1 MVNRLISL
9 ALLTGLLAMPHPLR
23 AEESPDARYAALLS
37 AHVRDGLVDYRGL
50 AANREALEA
59 CIAGYAAVSAR
70 EFDGW
75 TVPERLAYLINVY
88 NLSVLKIV
96 VDDYPL
102 SSIRKAGGWFSGDP
116 FEWPSVSLFGH
127 RISISI
133 LLRNYIRRD
142 YREAGVHLALCQG
155 ARASPPLRPEPY
167 RGDVFFEQV
176 ADQARIFLSRAPH
189 NRIDIERKRMHLS
202 PVFNWYAPD
211 FIRQSGSVEAY
222 VRAIVPVEW
231 GVRDV
236 PGRFAIRHTDF
247 DWRLNDAAP
256 RKK

>member
-1 MVNRLISL
+1 MAVAICV
-9 ALLTGLLAMPHPLR
+9 LTFVGSLR

-50 AANREALEA
+50 AANREALDA
-59 CIAGYAAVSAR
+59 CIAGYAAVTAR

-75 TVPERLAYLINVY
+75 TVPARLAYLVNVY
-88 NLSVLKIV
+88 NLAVLKIA

-116 FEWPSVSLFGH
+116 FDWPSVSLFGH
-127 RISISI
+127 RISLNI

-155 ARASPPLRPEPY
+155 ARASPPLRGEPY
-167 RGDVFFEQV
+167 RGDRFFDQI
-176 ADQARIFLSRAPH
+176 ADQARVFLASAPY
-189 NRIDIERKRMHLS
+189 NRIDTERKRMHLS
-202 PVFNWYAPD
+202 PVFKWYAPD
-211 FIRQSGSVEAY
+211 FVRQSGSVEAY
-222 VRAIVPVEW
+222 VRVIVPVEW

-236 PGRFAIRHTDF
+236 PGRFSVRHTDF